1 LSPESSVSATIVARP
16 MTGFRLRVVESR
28 DEALLGREWVP
39 DAACLIGRAD
49 ECDVVIKDAGVSRRH
64 ALLEM
69 TRAGIRLTDEGSAN
83 GTWMGDRRVSNAL
96 LDHLDRFRV
105 GHVVF
110 EVARDAAAT
119 GGELAP
125 EDLDAARTTSVPI
138 REVLES
144 IALRLTTKLEQ
155 EGEPVLV
162 SGNKPFFLDDSSSA
176 WLVEEGRMDVFTVA
190 VKDGESAG
198 ARTHFVSVE
207 TGQAM
212 FGMDLA
218 THGRGSGFLAAG
230 KTGTRLRR
238 IAVDRLREVAGIQH
252 GDRIAG
258 LVDAWVHVLSSA
270 LARGI
275 PAATTPETGLEA
287 GVEATL
293 AFQGRARA
301 VKDVVWT
308 PVPAG
313 AALFLGLSEVPESAL
328 FPVAREGWLEAN
340 VEGLVL
346 KPSTTRSAIAT
357 PALWDGLAA
366 FHGVLCE
373 TEFLNKR
380 LATVDEFNRLRSKA
394 EHAEAAQEAAYQEIG
409 GVLAKPGAAAE
420 ADVGDVEPVFR
431 ACRFICSSLGME
443 ARKPADAKVERTF
456 EENLQ
461 AVAIASR
468 FRTRLVALRGNWWRE
483 DHGPI
488 LAKTEEG
495 RQPIA
500 LISRGPAAY
509 DWVDG
514 RTGARQPVTEELART
529 LNPFGYVLYRRF
541 PEGLLSAKEVVLF
554 GVRGMKQDALALVA
568 MGLAM
573 GVLGAMTPYF
583 TGRLFDTA
591 IPQAERGMLGQFTIA
606 LFVSALASA
615 AFKITQ
621 SIAVLRIQG
630 KMDYSI
636 QAALWDRLLDLPS
649 TFFREYAAGDLA
661 DRAGGIDA
669 IRALLAGA
677 GIGAILG
684 TLSSVFYLVLM
695 LSYSIPLALLAIA
708 LTLFF
713 LGFTT
718 TANAIQLRYQRQ
730 QLGMRGAITGM
741 VLQLISGV
749 GKLRVCGAEPHGFRV
764 WAKSFAQQRR
774 VAFKAGQVQNAVAVF
789 NAAFPILSSMAT
801 FATLVAVQQKSG
813 AAAGSGGLT
822 TGDFI
827 AFSAAFGLFLAAMQ
841 SLSEA
846 SLSLLKAVPIW
857 ERLAPILSTEPEI
870 DDTKSPP
877 PQLRGEIELSHV
889 FFRYVAD
896 GSYVVKDLSLKIKPG
911 QFVAFVGGS
920 GCGKSTLMRLMLGFE
935 KPEKGSIFYDGQDLA
950 QLDLRLVRQQ
960 LGVVLQD
967 SRVLPAD
974 IYRNIVGTSSR
985 SVDDAWIAAEKA
997 GLADDIRAMP
1007 MNMHTYVSE
1016 GGGGFSGGQKQRLM
1030 IARAVVGSPKIL
1042 FLDEATSALDNRTQ
1056 AIVTESMNKM
1066 HATRVVI
1073 AHRLSTIE
1081 NADVICY
1088 MEGGVIREM
1097 GTHEELLKKGGLFAE
1112 LARRQMA

>member
-1 LSPESSVSATIVARP
+1 VSNASVSQTIAFRP
-16 MTGFRLRVVESR
+16 VKGYRLRVVESR
-28 DEALLGREWVP
+28 DEALLGKEWLP
-39 DAACLIGRAD
+39 EGPCLIGRAD
-49 ECDVVIKDAGVSRRH
+49 DCDVVIKDPGVSRHH
-64 ALLEM
+64 AKLES
-69 TRAGIRLTDEGSAN
+69 TRAGIRLSDEGSAN
-83 GTWMGDRRVSNAL
+83 GTWLGDRRVSNVL

-110 EVARDAAAT
+110 ELARDVAETA
-119 GGELAP
+119 GELGP
-125 EDLDAARTTSVPI
+125 DDLDAARTTSVPI
-138 REVLES
+138 QEVLQS

-155 EGEPVLV
+155 EGEAVLV
-162 SGNKPFFLDDSSSA
+162 SGNKPFFLSDPSVC
-176 WLVEEGRMDVFTVA
+176 WLVEDGRMDVFTVA
-190 VKDGESAG
+190 MKDGEPAG

-207 TGQAM
+207 AGQAM
-212 FGMDLA
+212 VGMDLA
-218 THGRGSGFLAAG
+218 AYGMGSGFLASG

-238 IAVDRLREVAGIQH
+238 IPLERLRELAGVQH
-252 GDRIAG
+252 GDRIAAVLDTWIQALSAALGRG
-258 LVDAWVHVLSSA
+258 LPPPV
-270 LARGI
+270 
-275 PAATTPETGLEA
+275 TPETDLEA
-287 GVEATL
+287 GVPATL
-293 AFQGRARA
+293 AFQARARA
-301 VKDVVWT
+301 AKDVVWS
-308 PVPAG
+308 PVADG
-313 AALFLGLSEVPESAL
+313 AALFLGLSDVPESAL
-328 FPVAREGWLEAN
+328 FPIAREGWLESK
-340 VEGLVL
+340 VEGLALAPVA
-346 KPSTTRSAIAT
+346 TRAAIT
-357 PALWDGLAA
+357 GPNLWEGLAA
-366 FHGVLCE
+366 FHRVLCE
-373 TEFLNKR
+373 SEFLNKR

-394 EHAEAAQEAAYQEIG
+394 EHADQAREAAYQEIG
-409 GVLAKPGAAAE
+409 GVLAKSGAAVE
-420 ADVGDVEPVFR
+420 ADLGDVEPVYR
-431 ACRFICSSLGME
+431 ACRLVCAALGME
-443 ARKPADAKVERTF
+443 ARKPAEVRGERSF

-468 FRTRLVALRGNWWRE
+468 FRTRLVALRGDWWRQ

-488 LAKTEEG
+488 LAKTAEG
-495 RQPIA
+495 RQAVA
-500 LISRGPAAY
+500 LVPRGPEAY

-514 RTGARQPVTEELART
+514 RTGARQPVTEALAQT
-529 LNPFGYVLYRRF
+529 LDPFGFVLYRRF
-541 PEGLLSAKEVVLF
+541 PEGLLSAKGVVLF
-554 GVRGMKQDALALVA
+554 GARGLKKDVLTLVA
-568 MGLAM
+568 MGLTM

-591 IPQAERGMLGQFTIA
+591 IPQAERGMLVQFTIA

-669 IRALLAGA
+669 IRGLLAGA

-684 TLSSVFYLVLM
+684 TLSSIFYVALM
-695 LSYSIPLALLAIA
+695 LSYSLPLALLAIA
-708 LTLFF
+708 LTFLF
-713 LGFTT
+713 LAFTT
-718 TANAIQLRYQRQ
+718 TANVIQLRYQRQ
-730 QLGMRGAITGM
+730 QMGMKGAITGM

-764 WAKSFAQQRR
+764 WARSFAEQRR
-774 VAFKAGQVQNAVAVF
+774 VAFKAGQVQNAVSVF
-789 NAAFPILSSMAT
+789 NAAFPILSSMAV
-801 FATLVAVQQKSG
+801 FATLVSVQQKAG

-827 AFSAAFGLFLAAMQ
+827 AFSAAFGAFLAAMQ

-846 SLSLLKAVPIW
+846 SLSLLRAIPIW
-857 ERLAPILSTEPEI
+857 ERLSPILSTAPEI
-870 DDTKSPP
+870 DDSKSPP
-877 PQLRGEIELSHV
+877 PALRGEIELSHI
-889 FFRYVAD
+889 FFRYVTD
-896 GSYVVKDLSLKIKPG
+896 GAYVVRDLSLKIKPG

-935 KPEKGSIFYDGQDLA
+935 KPEKGSILYDGQDLA

-985 SVDDAWIAAEKA
+985 SVDEAWAAAEKA
-997 GLADDIRAMP
+997 GLAEDIRAMP

-1042 FLDEATSALDNRTQ
+1042 FLDEATSALDNHTQ
-1056 AIVTESMNKM
+1056 AIVTESMDKM
-1066 HATRVVI
+1066 NATRIVI
-1073 AHRLSTIE
+1073 AHRLSTIV